1 MSHEQQPQCATPHG
15 GVGQMNQ
22 QVRVTAVA
30 VWVCVAKGRR
40 MTLTETA
47 AQLAI
52 APERAHTVLV
62 DPFTASARAR

>member
-1 MSHEQQPQCATPHG
+1 MA
-15 GVGQMNQ
+15 Q

-30 VWVCVAKGRR
+30 VWVCVTTGRP

-52 APERAHTVLV
+52 APERAHTVLIAS
-62 DPFTASARAR
+62 TGASARAR

>member
-1 MSHEQQPQCATPHG
+1 MD
-15 GVGQMNQ
+15 Q
-22 QVRVTAVA
+22 QVTVTAVA
-30 VWVCVAKGRR
+30 VWVCVAQGRR

-62 DPFTASARAR
+62 DPSTAVARAR